1 MSAENEFDPDFSDTS
16 DHVLIAISKYQN
28 QTHRL
33 FSVLGGTI
41 PCISMYLQFQG
52 ILKKTK
58 NLVIAETSQQTD
70 VSVRILPQNSEN
82 FAKYFHRNRNYC
94 LNFSIIIS
102 LLSTIN

>member
-1 MSAENEFDPDFSDTS
+1 MENEFDPDFSDTS
-16 DHVLIAISKYQN
+16 DHVLNAISKCKN

-33 FSVLGGTI
+33 LFVLGGTI

-52 ILKKTK
+52 ILKETK

-82 FAKYFHRNRNYC
+82 FAKYFHRNTNYC
-94 LNFSIIIS
+94 HNYSIIIS

>member
-1 MSAENEFDPDFSDTS
+1 MENEFDPDFSDTS
-16 DHVLIAISKYQN
+16 DHVLIAISKYKN

-82 FAKYFHRNRNYC
+82 FAKYFHRNANYC
-94 LNFSIIIS
+94 LNYSIIIS

>member
-1 MSAENEFDPDFSDTS
+1 MNLTQISQIL
-16 DHVLIAISKYQN
+16 DHVLNAISKCKN

-33 FSVLGGTI
+33 FFVLRGTI
-41 PCISMYLQFQG
+41 PCFSMYLQFQG

-82 FAKYFHRNRNYC
+82 FAKYFHRNTNYC
-94 LNFSIIIS
+94 LNYSIIIS

>member
-1 MSAENEFDPDFSDTS
+1 MENEFDPDFSDTS
-16 DHVLIAISKYQN
+16 DHVLIAISKYKN

-33 FSVLGGTI
+33 FFVLGGTI
-41 PCISMYLQFQG
+41 PFISMYLQFQG
-52 ILKKTK
+52 ILEKTK

-82 FAKYFHRNRNYC
+82 FAKYFHRNANYC
-94 LNFSIIIS
+94 LNYSIIIS

>member
-16 DHVLIAISKYQN
+16 DHVLIAISKYKN

-52 ILKKTK
+52 ILKETK

>member
-1 MSAENEFDPDFSDTS
+1 MENEFDPDFSDTS
-16 DHVLIAISKYQN
+16 DHVLIAISKYKN

-82 FAKYFHRNRNYC
+82 FAKYFHRNTNYC
-94 LNFSIIIS
+94 LNYSIIIS

>member
-1 MSAENEFDPDFSDTS
+1 MENEFDPDFSDTS
-16 DHVLIAISKYQN
+16 DHVLIAISKYKN

-33 FSVLGGTI
+33 FFVLGGTI
-41 PCISMYLQFQG
+41 PFISMYLQFQG
-52 ILKKTK
+52 ILEKTK

-82 FAKYFHRNRNYC
+82 FAKYFHRNTNYC
-94 LNFSIIIS
+94 LNYSMIIS

>member
-1 MSAENEFDPDFSDTS
+1 MENEFDPDFSDTS
-16 DHVLIAISKYQN
+16 DHVLIAISKYKN

-33 FSVLGGTI
+33 FFVLGGTI
-41 PCISMYLQFQG
+41 PFISMYLQFQG
-52 ILKKTK
+52 ILEKTK

-82 FAKYFHRNRNYC
+82 FAKYFHRNTNYC
-94 LNFSIIIS
+94 LNYSIIIS